1 MVCGALGSFKV
12 HVNLVLGCC
21 RLHLDVQGG
30 TRAFLGMVFAQD
42 TALLDCLLLV
52 SARFL
57 HITFLMVFIC
67 WAWKT
72 LFTKFNKGCAFLC
85 GIG

>member
-21 RLHLDVQGG
+21 RLHLDVHGG

-42 TALLDCLLLV
+42 TELLDCLLLV
-52 SARFL
+52 SARFSP
-57 HITFLMVFIC
+57 HDVFD
-67 WAWKT
+67 
-72 LFTKFNKGCAFLC
+72 
-85 GIG
+85 GIYLLGLEDIVHNI